1 MLEGDG
7 CEANHNTNQSIMKG
21 CCDSEATEEGKEP
34 DKVEKILT
42 VTQNNIDGSTI
53 AAVPLESQNLLD
65 N

>member
-1 MLEGDG
+1 
-7 CEANHNTNQSIMKG
+7 MKG